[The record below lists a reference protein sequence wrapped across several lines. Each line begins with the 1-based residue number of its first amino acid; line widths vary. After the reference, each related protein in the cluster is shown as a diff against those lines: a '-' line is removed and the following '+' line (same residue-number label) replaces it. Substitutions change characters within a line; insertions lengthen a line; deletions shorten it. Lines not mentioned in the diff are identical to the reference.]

1 MIRTFAKFGY
11 EGAIVTVE
19 VDIRR
24 GIPATDIVGLADS
37 VVKESRDRM
46 IAAIKNSCFTYPEK
60 RVLIS
65 LSPADIRKEGTAFD
79 LSLALAVL
87 SESEK
92 ENELHSQ
99 DEDVLV
105 LGELE
110 LSGCVRS
117 VRGITAA
124 LQTAVENG
132 IKYAIIPKTQEA
144 IPDGILVSQ
153 VNNLTEAFGALRLV
167 DADETYESFQ
177 ELVERQEKEKKEK
190 KFSVEFLDS
199 DSERNLDNLD
209 GYWFLKYAMTVAVAG
224 RHHILAFGK
233 PGCGKTMIFQHM
245 TEIMP
250 KLFEEE
256 SQSVKR
262 IYSIAGMPS
271 IVENGRRPFRVPHQS
286 ASLEGMCGGG
296 KDCRPGEIT
305 LAHNGVL
312 FLDEAAEFRT
322 SVLQMLRIPLESGCL
337 TLSRAGRHTTYPAKF
352 QLAMATNP
360 CPCGNYGSDRV
371 CLCSA
376 KSIEQYWKKFS
387 GPLID
392 RIGIRVNCNEEK
404 DEDCPHLTLE
414 DMRAYVANAWEVQY
428 KRQGK
433 LNQDLTPEEMY
444 QYISLTAEAERLLK
458 SKEKENEYSKRE
470 IYNILKIART
480 IADANTSEETPNK
493 KVSEYEISKAIQ
505 LCYKFPLDME

>member
-46 IAAIKNSCFTYPEK
+46 RAAIKNSCFTYPEK

-110 LSGCVRS
+110 LSGCVRP
-117 VRGITAA
+117 VMGITAA

-144 IPDGILVSQ
+144 IPDGILVCQ
-153 VNNLTEAFGALRLV
+153 VKDLTEAFNALRHV
-167 DADETYESFQ
+167 DEDDTYEYFQ

-190 KFSVEFLDS
+190 KFSVDFLDS

-233 PGCGKTMIFQHM
+233 PGCGKTMNDI
-245 TEIMP
+245 TPDKEIIIELYKEFLDEESTQESCILCSHSYIDKNRFYNCGLGNFHVCCGGANCKDFEISSYIKASFEKIKNLKEQIENEKIKNVKMKRCEICKHRGFKGCNYHSLWVKDCKENNM
-250 KLFEEE
+250 KLFELKE
-256 SQSVKR
+256 
-262 IYSIAGMPS
+262 
-271 IVENGRRPFRVPHQS
+271 
-286 ASLEGMCGGG
+286 L
-296 KDCRPGEIT
+296 
-305 LAHNGVL
+305 
-312 FLDEAAEFRT
+312 
-322 SVLQMLRIPLESGCL
+322 
-337 TLSRAGRHTTYPAKF
+337 
-352 QLAMATNP
+352 
-360 CPCGNYGSDRV
+360 
-371 CLCSA
+371 
-376 KSIEQYWKKFS
+376 KK
-387 GPLID
+387 
-392 RIGIRVNCNEEK
+392 
-404 DEDCPHLTLE
+404 
-414 DMRAYVANAWEVQY
+414 Q
-428 KRQGK
+428 
-433 LNQDLTPEEMY
+433 
-444 QYISLTAEAERLLK
+444 
-458 SKEKENEYSKRE
+458 
-470 IYNILKIART
+470 
-480 IADANTSEETPNK
+480 
-493 KVSEYEISKAIQ
+493 
-505 LCYKFPLDME
+505 